1 GAAPGARRRPR
12 SESSRGRRREPL
24 PSLQSPGAQLLEHD
38 RVDLL
43 DPVDP
48 LLQVLGTGPARER
61 GCELAFV
68 AEAGEAVAQPRGEP
82 AGPLRALGAGEGR
95 ALAAPVDDPE
105 LPLVAV
111 VVRRS
116 QLLDHF
122 GGRATRAQQPQSLG
136 AVPRVRVGLRRYGA
150 DMRLGPR
157 HDGAD

>member
-1 GAAPGARRRPR
+1 APGARRRPR

-68 AEAGEAVAQPRGEP
+68 AEAGEAVAQLRGERIVHRYP
-82 AGPLRALGAGEGR
+82 F
-95 ALAAPVDDPE
+95 LARRLPEERTMQAVEPRELVD
-105 LPLVAV
+105 
-111 VVRRS
+111 
-116 QLLDHF
+116 
-122 GGRATRAQQPQSLG
+122 
-136 AVPRVRVGLRRYGA
+136 RVRVVVDAQVDEHVRKA
-150 DMRLGPR
+150 
-157 HDGAD
+157 